1 MNHFFLTMHQA
12 SEGDCLVL
20 AWGDPADPHHA
31 VIDLGRGADYRALRP
46 WLAQASR
53 IELFTMSHI
62 DADHIAGAM
71 PMVRESTA
79 PFAPADVWFNG
90 YAHLAAAKARWNPL
104 EALSVP
110 QGDKLEEGIN
120 RFGWPWNAAFAGGR
134 VSVDNRQALVPLTLP
149 GGLKICLLSP
159 GDQELATLEKIW
171 NKWLRKTRLRT
182 ADEDE
187 ETSTPPALEVLS
199 VPDVNTLAKAPFKE
213 DDAAPNGSSIA
224 FLAEFDGRCVL
235 LGADA
240 FPSRVAASLR
250 TLGYSPERRLKLDL
264 LKLSHHGSKGNTS
277 PELLALID
285 CTRFAISTN
294 GTQHSHPDPETI
306 ARILA
311 ADPGRPKQLLFN
323 TRQPNAEIWENIALM
338 TRWNYVCIFPDPP
351 AHAGLEVEISRFLD
365 TQ

>member
-1 MNHFFLTMHQA
+1 MSKIQQGVFL
-12 SEGDCLVL
+12 G
-20 AWGDPADPHHA
+20 
-31 VIDLGRGADYRALRP
+31 
-46 WLAQASR
+46 
-53 IELFTMSHI
+53 
-62 DADHIAGAM
+62 
-71 PMVRESTA
+71 VRESERKIQRVLMGVQNPPVSRIHQRVFMGVQH
-79 PFAPADVWFNG
+79 PFCVQD
-90 YAHLAAAKARWNPL
+90 
-104 EALSVP
+104 
-110 QGDKLEEGIN
+110 
-120 RFGWPWNAAFAGGR
+120 
-134 VSVDNRQALVPLTLP
+134 
-149 GGLKICLLSP
+149 
-159 GDQELATLEKIW
+159 
-171 NKWLRKTRLRT
+171 
-182 ADEDE
+182 
-187 ETSTPPALEVLS
+187 PPRS
-199 VPDVNTLAKAPFKE
+199 MT
-213 DDAAPNGSSIA
+213 
-224 FLAEFDGRCVL
+224 EFDGRCVL